1 MTRTYS
7 LNSIHAK
14 WLSLNVYLSLKYVIF
29 ILLSL
34 VNFACSTM
42 FKLVAEL
49 KPIVNKKV
57 FYGLK
62 GIFEGSLQP
71 YENELQRQSCN

>member
-1 MTRTYS
+1 
-7 LNSIHAK
+7 
-14 WLSLNVYLSLKYVIF
+14 
-29 ILLSL
+29 
-34 VNFACSTM
+34 M